1 MADNSEFDVILHGC
15 NCFCVMGAGIALGV
29 KNKFPEVY
37 KADKATLTGDIDK
50 LGKHS
55 FVTVKNNKGDD
66 LTVFNCYSQYHYKFT
81 NKKAPV
87 DYDAIK
93 KSLTLMVAE
102 IKLNTNKVFQIGLPL
117 MKIQYPPDHGSHRSI
132 SLFRNL
138 ANGSETY
145 LTLGRIPSNFFGCPY
160 RSRSHWSSPV
170 ILAISSLLAIFQSS
184 SSEGS

>member
-1 MADNSEFDVILHGC
+1 MKVIKVDLIKMADNSEFDVILHGC

-117 MKIQYPPDHGSHRSI
+117 IGYGLAGGDLIPILNIFYDVLHDLNATIVVYEKEKHADELLKIIES
-132 SLFRNL
+132 
-138 ANGSETY
+138 
-145 LTLGRIPSNFFGCPY
+145 FFKIKDY
-160 RSRSHWSSPV
+160 
-170 ILAISSLLAIFQSS
+170 IKQFKL
-184 SSEGS
+184 